1 MNRVTKYCSLIGLAV
16 IFGLSNTAY
25 AACSFDV
32 NADPAPDRVTD
43 LSGQG
48 NFTCADIIGANGA
61 AMIEVPV
68 TFNRDGSWV
77 LDTPVVDNN
86 GFVTNTPDDVL
97 LFPQGNGSRCDF
109 SYLRS
114 NAVEG
119 SGLDIGGNIDVGDS
133 IACTDG
139 LVNVEEAPPLPEPDI
154 VTTTDACTVTLDAF
168 LPSGGTVDEGDFAY
182 FTGSNLDGTIQA
194 VCSADGTAQNE
205 CVRGCPEFVDVEA
218 LQDAGQCLSND
229 NGTIPLVDPVTGV
242 RCTPCL
248 TAAQAEATI
257 PGFDTGDDSLGN
269 PIRLCWEY
277 SNSVNSIQPGFY
289 RPHKSVRSQ
298 TTETDLFNA
307 CYQTTTTV
315 NFFGREITKTITTC
329 D

>member
-1 MNRVTKYCSLIGLAV
+1 V

-277 SNSVNSIQPGFY
+277 SNSVNSIQSGFY